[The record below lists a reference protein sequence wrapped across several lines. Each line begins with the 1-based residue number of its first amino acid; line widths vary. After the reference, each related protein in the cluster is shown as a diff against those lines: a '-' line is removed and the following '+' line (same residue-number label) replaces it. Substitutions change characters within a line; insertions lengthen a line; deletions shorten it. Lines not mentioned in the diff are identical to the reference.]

1 MRTTDDKKDRRVII
15 RVNEETYRYLTSRE
29 ENISEYLRDLIQRD
43 MVRDELTRFP
53 ELGRDIKLP

>member
-15 RVNEETYRYLTSRE
+15 RVNEETYRYLTSRG

-43 MVRDELTRFP
+43 MVRDELSEFR
-53 ELGRDIKLP
+53 EIKLP